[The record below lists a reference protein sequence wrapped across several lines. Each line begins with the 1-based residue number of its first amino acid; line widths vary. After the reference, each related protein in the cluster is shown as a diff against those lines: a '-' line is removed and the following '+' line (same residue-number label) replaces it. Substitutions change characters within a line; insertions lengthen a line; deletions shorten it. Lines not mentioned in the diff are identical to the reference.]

1 MINNSSVTQRRQQNT
16 SIRRHGCLYNLSGK
30 RVSKRNTSYAERK
43 LFLLNG
49 VILAKI
55 EANREPVRLYKMKF
69 TYRVMQFHHSLIP
82 SSLLFNLPLS

>member
-1 MINNSSVTQRRQQNT
+1 MINNSSVTQRKQQNT
-16 SIRRHGCLYNLSGK
+16 SIGDMVVCINLSGK

-69 TYRVMQFHHSLIP
+69 TYRVMQFHHSLWQ
-82 SSLLFNLPLS
+82 N